1 MKLGE
6 LRKYTEELSDDFDI
20 EITATVG
27 YSKYGIDMEHL
38 KDVSIDIGHS
48 SKVVHFFGTLE
59 SVEK

>member
-6 LRKYTEELSDDFDI
+6 LRKQIEGLSDDFDI

-38 KDVSIDIGHS
+38 KNVSVDIGHS
-48 SKVVHFFGTLE
+48 SEVVHFFGTLE